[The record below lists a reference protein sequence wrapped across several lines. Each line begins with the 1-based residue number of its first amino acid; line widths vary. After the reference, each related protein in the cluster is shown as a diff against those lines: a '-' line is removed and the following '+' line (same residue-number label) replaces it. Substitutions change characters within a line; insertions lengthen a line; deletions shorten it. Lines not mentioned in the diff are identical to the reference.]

1 MNATAPA
8 WRPNRRRLWSN
19 WLWLLALVLSAAAL
33 WSGARVIHDNRL
45 RRDTLRVLA
54 HDKAVEIAALG
65 RERFS
70 LLVSDA
76 FGPLWTT
83 RGDGQTVLAALGAYQ
98 SARAQCRCADTLPI
112 TSFFRYVG
120 SQSFP
125 YDASTRLLTVTA
137 DAGKQSLADS
147 VILRVA
153 AADWDRALREF
164 THPVVALTIDSTL
177 GGQAIVTVS
186 DPHSTAGG
194 TKIYGAIM
202 PASALA
208 TSLFRI
214 VERGPSADTAVS
226 RIVISR
232 LHIEMGASGHH
243 GAQLL
248 QLDSLSLAV
257 TSGGRTLYGAVNQ
270 NRYIGVATPRAP
282 LEAMSVQVGIR
293 AAQASMA
300 VMMPIAHDR
309 LMMNGVLTLSTVLV
323 IIFAVGSSRRE
334 VLLARARSD
343 FIAGVSHDLRMPLA
357 QILLA
362 SETLTL
368 GRDRDERERA
378 SLTASILREARRLRN
393 MVDNVLLFSRTGA
406 VGLKPHLV
414 SIDVADLFSEVAQS
428 VELSAADAGQT
439 VEIGVEPGLRVLGD
453 RGLLQ
458 QALVNLVDNAI
469 KYGPRGQFVRLRG
482 AASATRAMLSV
493 ADEGPGIPK
502 QDRARLFEPYE
513 RLGRDQTSERTG
525 SGLGLAVVKQIVD
538 ACNGLVSIDDTET
551 GTRIVVE
558 LPRVSA

>member
-45 RRDTLRVLA
+45 RRETLRILA

-76 FGPLWTT
+76 FGPLWNV
-83 RGDGQTVLAALGAYQ
+83 RGDGQTVLAALAAYQ
-98 SARAQCRCADTLPI
+98 SARAGCRCADTLPI

-125 YDASTRLLTVTA
+125 YDPATRLLTVTPP
-137 DAGKQSLADS
+137 AGKSELADS
-147 VILRVA
+147 VILRVVTA
-153 AADWDRALREF
+153 EWDRALREF
-164 THPVVALTIDSTL
+164 THPVVRLTIDSTL
-177 GGQAIVTVS
+177 EGQAIVTVS
-186 DPHSTAGG
+186 DPRSTASG
-194 TKIYGAIM
+194 TKIYGAVM

-208 TSLFRI
+208 ASLFRI
-214 VERGPSADTAVS
+214 IERGPSADTAVS

-232 LHIEMGASGHH
+232 LHLEMAANGHH
-243 GAQLL
+243 GNHLV

-257 TSGGRTLYGAVNQ
+257 TTGGRTLYGQVNQ
-270 NRYIGVATPRAP
+270 DRYLGVATPPAP
-282 LEAMSVQVGIR
+282 LEALSLHVGIR

-309 LMMNGVLTLSTVLV
+309 LWMNGVLTLSTLLV

-378 SLTASILREARRLRN
+378 SLTASILREARRLKN

-406 VGLKPHLV
+406 VGLNPHLV
-414 SIDVADLFSEVAQS
+414 PLDVADLFTEVVQS

-439 VEIGVEPGLRVLGD
+439 IEVTVEPGLRVIGD
-453 RGLLQ
+453 RGLLR
-458 QALVNLVDNAI
+458 QAFVNLVDNAI
-469 KYGPRGQFVRLRG
+469 KYGPRGQFIRLKASRAGNG
-482 AASATRAMLSV
+482 ARLAV

-502 QDRARLFEPYE
+502 HERARLFEAYE

-525 SGLGLAVVKQIVD
+525 SGLGLAVVRQIVD
-538 ACNGLVSIDDTET
+538 ACNGRVGVDDTDT
-551 GTRIVVE
+551 GTRIVIM
-558 LPRVSA
+558 LPADQP